1 MRISDW
7 SSDVC
12 SSDLDIH
19 IADIFDNPEV
29 NGDKVIAQA
38 PSPGRRIAL
47 EAAWLYR
54 VARAYHID
62 WRPASRYD
70 RVVVKR
76 ASHIISAQEI
86 SSAIVAALRD
96 MTGITG
102 LMEIELDNRALQMNL
117 PLDKRSE
124 ESRAGED
131 WVST

>member
-70 RVVVKR
+70 RAVVKR
-76 ASHIISAQEI
+76 A
-86 SSAIVAALRD
+86 
-96 MTGITG
+96 
-102 LMEIELDNRALQMNL
+102 
-117 PLDKRSE
+117 RSE
-124 ESRAGED
+124 ERRVGNEWVRTCGSRWSA
-131 WVST
+131 